1 MKQIELPEEK
11 IQQLA
16 EKYAMEGAEKAIR
29 EYYTGYDSPFMKKV
43 KDRLVEIV
51 PNTLFNLP
59 DLTAA
64 INKALA
70 DKITDLAN
78 EVIVNTYI
86 PLFNRMLSPQE
97 CGIVSTQRLFQ
108 EFGDY
113 IKNREED
120 DFDKEELDFHVKYGS
135 YGLDSLQFKYKDE
148 IEFELSIW
156 ERGNNDDGKKLYIIS
171 RLPGTSPWDNLS
183 NKARV
188 AKITFKEGGTAE
200 VPILDDVLSNDFM
213 AYCANLLIFKTKIII
228 DEYPEWEDDE
238 DVTD

>member
-29 EYYTGYDSPFMKKV
+29 EYYTGYNSPYV
-43 KDRLVEIV
+43 KMMTAHIEAIA
-51 PNTLFNLP
+51 PNPRFNLP

-78 EVIVNTYI
+78 EVVAKTYI
-86 PLFNRMLSPQE
+86 PLFNRILTPSE
-97 CGIVSTQRLFQ
+97 TNVVSTENLFQ

-113 IKNREED
+113 IKDREGD
-120 DFDKEELDFHVKYGS
+120 DEFDSDELDFEAKQGTF
-135 YGLDSLQFKYKDE
+135 GLRSLLFKYKGE
-148 IEFELSIW
+148 VEFDLSIW
-156 ERGNNDDGKKLYIIS
+156 ESGRNEKGDQLYVIS
-171 RLPGTSPWDNLS
+171 RLPGTSQWDHLS
-183 NKARV
+183 NKARMMKLTLTDG
-188 AKITFKEGGTAE
+188 ATAE

-213 AYCANLLIFKTKIII
+213 AYCAKLLICKTKVEI
-228 DEYPEWEDDE
+228 DHYPEWHDYDD
-238 DVTD
+238 

>member
-29 EYYTGYDSPFMKKV
+29 EYYTGYNSPFMK
-43 KDRLVEIV
+43 RMEAHIQAIA
-51 PNTLFNLP
+51 PNPRFNLP

-78 EVIVNTYI
+78 QVVAKTYI
-86 PLFNRMLSPQE
+86 PLFNRFLTPS
-97 CGIVSTQRLFQ
+97 GTNVVSTENLFQ

-113 IKNREED
+113 IKDREGD
-120 DFDKEELDFHVKYGS
+120 DEFDSDELDFEAMEGTF
-135 YGLDSLQFKYKDE
+135 GLRSLLFKYKGE
-148 IEFELSIW
+148 VEFDLSIW
-156 ERGNNDDGKKLYIIS
+156 ASERNEKGDQLYIIS
-171 RLPGTSPWDNLS
+171 RLPGTSQWDHLS
-183 NKARV
+183 NKARMMKLTLTDG
-188 AKITFKEGGTAE
+188 ATAE

-213 AYCANLLIFKTKIII
+213 AYCAKLLICKTKVEI
-228 DEYPEWEDDE
+228 DHYPEWHNYDD
-238 DVTD
+238 

>member
-29 EYYTGYDSPFMKKV
+29 EYYTGYNSPYV
-43 KDRLVEIV
+43 KMMTAHVEAIA
-51 PNTLFNLP
+51 PNPRFNLP

-78 EVIVNTYI
+78 EVVAKTYI
-86 PLFNRMLSPQE
+86 PLFNRFLTPSQTNV
-97 CGIVSTQRLFQ
+97 ISTNNLFQ

-113 IKNREED
+113 IKDREGD
-120 DFDKEELDFHVKYGS
+120 DEFDSDELDFESKQGTF
-135 YGLDSLQFKYKDE
+135 GLNSLLFKYKGE
-148 IEFELSIW
+148 VEFDLSIW
-156 ERGNNDDGKKLYIIS
+156 ASGRNENGDHLYVIS
-171 RLPGTSPWDNLS
+171 RLPGTSQWDHLN
-183 NKARV
+183 NKARMMKLTLTDG
-188 AKITFKEGGTAE
+188 ATAE

-213 AYCANLLIFKTKIII
+213 AYCAKLLICKTKIEI
-228 DEYPEWEDDE
+228 DNYPEWRDYDN
-238 DVTD
+238 D

>member
-29 EYYTGYDSPFMKKV
+29 EYYTGYNSSYMKMMEEH
-43 KDRLVEIV
+43 LMAIV
-51 PNTLFNLP
+51 PNPSFNLP

-78 EVIVNTYI
+78 QVVAKTYI
-86 PLFNRMLSPQE
+86 PLFNRFLTPSRTNV
-97 CGIVSTQRLFQ
+97 VSTENLFQ

-113 IKNREED
+113 IKDREGD
-120 DFDKEELDFHVKYGS
+120 DEFDSEELEFETKHGS
-135 YGLDSLQFKYKDE
+135 YGLHSLLFKYKGE
-148 IEFELSIW
+148 VEFDLSIW
-156 ERGNNDDGKKLYIIS
+156 ESGRNEKGDQLYVIS
-171 RLPGTSPWDNLS
+171 RLPGTSQWDHLN
-183 NKARV
+183 NKARMMKLTLTDG
-188 AKITFKEGGTAE
+188 ATAE

-213 AYCANLLIFKTKIII
+213 AYCAKLLICKTKVEI
-228 DEYPEWEDDE
+228 DNYPEWHNYDD
-238 DVTD
+238 